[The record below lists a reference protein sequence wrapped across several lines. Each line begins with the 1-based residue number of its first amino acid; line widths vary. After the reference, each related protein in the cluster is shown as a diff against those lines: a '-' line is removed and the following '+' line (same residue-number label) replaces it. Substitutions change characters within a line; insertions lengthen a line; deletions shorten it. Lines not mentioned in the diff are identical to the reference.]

1 MLWLAFLAVASS
13 PATAAPAP
21 VLDPVTREIMAVGET
36 STQIAFEVDPKGKV
50 TDCRILV
57 PSLSPKL
64 DQRACE
70 IVQEKGK
77 FGPWRGPEKGKIR
90 KFSTRILWKIEE

>member
-1 MLWLAFLAVASS
+1 MLWLAFLAVAAS

-21 VLDPVTREIMAVGET
+21 VMDPVTQEIVAVGET

-70 IVQEKGK
+70 IVREKGK

-90 KFSTRILWKIEE
+90 KFNTRVQWKIEE